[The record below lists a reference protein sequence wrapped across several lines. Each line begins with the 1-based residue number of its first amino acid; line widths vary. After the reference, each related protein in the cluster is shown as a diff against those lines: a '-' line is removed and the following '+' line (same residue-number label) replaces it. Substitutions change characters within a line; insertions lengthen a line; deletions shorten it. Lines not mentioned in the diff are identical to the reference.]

1 MVRWSP
7 VAKAD
12 LKEVYTYINRDSKYY
27 AKKVASEI
35 VTRSEALETY
45 PRMGRMVEEF
55 NNPNLRELIIYSYRL
70 IYRISNNNI
79 EVVALVHCRNNY
91 HFD

>member
-12 LKEVYTYINRDSKYY
+12 LKEVYAYISRDSRYY

-45 PRMGRMVEEF
+45 PRMGRTVEEF
-55 NNPNLRELIIYSYRL
+55 NDPNLRELIIYSYRL
-70 IYRISNNNI
+70 IYRISDNNI
-79 EVVALVHCRNNY
+79 EVVALVHCRKNY

>member
-1 MVRWSP
+1 LVRWSP

-12 LKEVYTYINRDSKYY
+12 LKEVYAYIKRDSMYY

-45 PRMGRMVEEF
+45 PSMGRTVEEF
-55 NNPNLRELIIYSYRL
+55 NDPNLRELIIYSYRL
-70 IYRISNNNI
+70 IYRISDNNI
-79 EVVALVHCRNNY
+79 EVVALVHCRKNY